1 MDKAGIIEDIIALES
16 QMGQTI
22 LPYAMNSW
30 CKLDVPL
37 AQMKSLFIIMGKGE
51 TNLSALAQGLGV
63 TPGDVTGIVERLVEQ
78 GLVIRKPGAEDRRV
92 TWLSATDKGRELVTN
107 LVESKSEHMADILEH
122 MSLDGLESL
131 RKGLQELISSIKTH
145 QQELG

>member
-1 MDKAGIIEDIIALES
+1 MDKAEIIKSIIEIEGQI
-16 QMGQTI
+16 GQTV

-37 AQMKSLFIIMGKGE
+37 AQMKSLFIIMSKGE

-63 TPGDVTGIVERLVEQ
+63 TPGDVTGIAERLVEQ
-78 GLVIRKPGAEDRRV
+78 GLVIRKTGTVDRRITMLQV
-92 TWLSATDKGRELVTN
+92 TDKGRELVTD
-107 LVESKSEHMADILEH
+107 LVESKSGHMLHILEH

-131 RKGLQELISSIKTH
+131 RKGLQALILAIRAH
-145 QQELG
+145 QQELS